1 MDDIERMPRQDRVLL
16 TNYNLRVII
25 GLYPQHRKQI
35 CKLVKLMH
43 TGAAPRNSLVS
54 LLKILVGRENLN
66 IILSHTKQK
75 FIAEKIKKRILTTS
89 CHCHACFSYEA
100 EIKCPKCGHAT
111 FCYGCYDYGQCINC
125 AEQTIAETAATDK

>member
-1 MDDIERMPRQDRVLL
+1 MPRQDRVLL
-16 TNYNLRVII
+16 TSYNLRVIC

-35 CKLVKLMH
+35 CKLVKLIQ
-43 TGAAPRNSLVS
+43 TGAAPRYSLVS

-66 IILSHTKQK
+66 TIASHTKQR
-75 FIAEKIKKRILTTS
+75 FIAEKIKKRTLTTNR
-89 CHCHACFSYEA
+89 CRCHACFSYEA

-125 AEQTIAETAATDK
+125 SEPTIAETAATDK